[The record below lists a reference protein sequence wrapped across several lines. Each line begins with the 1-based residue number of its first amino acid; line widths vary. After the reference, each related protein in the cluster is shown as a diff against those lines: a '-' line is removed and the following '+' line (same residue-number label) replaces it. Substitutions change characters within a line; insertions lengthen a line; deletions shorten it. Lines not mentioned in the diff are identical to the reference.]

1 MTVRR
6 STCFFALGLLV
17 VALATSTGSTQSDP
31 RTAEIKKRLERFG
44 LKVTEVSFAPAKAPS
59 PAVWAAGTAAYLCN
73 QNVYP
78 TGNPGWHIITVSKK
92 T

>member
-17 VALATSTGSTQSDP
+17 VALATSTGSAQPDP

-44 LKVTEVSFAPAKAPS
+44 MKVIDVSFCAGQRDRTGGVGGGDRRDLS
-59 PAVWAAGTAAYLCN
+59 GAVR
-73 QNVYP
+73 Q
-78 TGNPGWHIITVSKK
+78 HRVSRL
-92 T
+92 